1 MLNGTH
7 ACENR
12 FLLTDVLRKEWGWKG
27 CTLGDYYG
35 THSCVK
41 SIRAGLDVEL
51 PYVFGRTLLHDAA
64 GAQLTPALAFTIQ

>member
-12 FLLTDVLRKEWGWKG
+12 FLLTDVLRKEWGWEG

-64 GAQLTPALAFTIQ
+64 GAQLTKTLAFTIQ